1 MNQQKISRI
10 SRISS
15 MVLSLLALFT
25 VLSGFMQPPQSDEGT
40 GAHIF
45 QLSIVALVPI
55 LVLFLATAE
64 WKKPLQT
71 LRLLAA
77 PAVVLV
83 LAFSSLYCLEHYR

>member
-1 MNQQKISRI
+1 MNPGKINRI
-10 SRISS
+10 TRTSS
-15 MVLSLLALFT
+15 MVLSLVALFT
-25 VLSGFMQPPQSDEGT
+25 VLTGFLQPPQSDEGT

-45 QLSIVALVPI
+45 QLSIVALVPM

-71 LRLLAA
+71 LRLLVG
-77 PAVVLV
+77 PAIVLM